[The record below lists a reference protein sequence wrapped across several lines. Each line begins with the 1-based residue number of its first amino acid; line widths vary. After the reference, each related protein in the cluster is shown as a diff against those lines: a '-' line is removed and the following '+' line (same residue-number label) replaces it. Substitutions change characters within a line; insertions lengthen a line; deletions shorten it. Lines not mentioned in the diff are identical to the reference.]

1 MYRIPTIIT
10 AILIII
16 AASATAYLI
25 KSTSLS
31 LNDAQLVSSLI
42 ALFGCLGAL
51 ISATFVVY
59 IYIQTNRVFLIGQKP
74 CLLIQIQNKKLQTN
88 PQQKGVVSVTSITI
102 TNTSQN
108 EFNDL
113 TLYVNLQV
121 WKKKLDISDLFTPNM
136 FIAAQDRRQMNFK
149 TLSYLSKRGMEIKQ
163 ATVNGYS
170 VILSTHYTFTFNNK
184 LEERQGPDY
193 KWNSQKELW
202 SLHSNP

>member
-74 CLLIQIQNKKLQTN
+74 FLLIQIQSKKLQTN
-88 PQQKGVVSVTSITI
+88 PQGVVSVTSINY

-113 TLYVNLQV
+113 TLYVKLQV
-121 WKKKLDISDLFTPNM
+121 RNRKWDISDLFTPNIFM
-136 FIAAQDRRQMNFK
+136 AAQDRRQKNFK
-149 TLSYLSKRGMEIKQ
+149 TLSYLSKRGMDINK
-163 ATVNGYS
+163 ATAFGYQ
-170 VILSTHYTFTFNNK
+170 VLLSTYYTFTFNNK
-184 LEERQGPDY
+184 LEDRQGPEY
-193 KWNSQKELW
+193 KWNSRKQLW
-202 SLHSNP
+202 MPT

>member
-1 MYRIPTIIT
+1 MYRIPTITT

-25 KSTSLS
+25 KSTSLF

-74 CLLIQIQNKKLQTN
+74 FLLIQIQSKKLQTN
-88 PQQKGVVSVTSITI
+88 PHGVVSVTSINF

-113 TLYVNLQV
+113 TLYVKLQV
-121 WKKKLDISDLFTPNM
+121 RNRKWDISDLFTPNM
-136 FIAAQDRRQMNFK
+136 FMAAQDRKQKNFK
-149 TLSYLSKRGMEIKQ
+149 TLPYLSKRGLNINK
-163 ATVNGYS
+163 ATAFGYQ
-170 VILSTHYTFTFNNK
+170 VLLSTYYTFTFNNK
-184 LEERQGPDY
+184 LEDRQGPEY
-193 KWNSQKELW
+193 KWNSRKQLW
-202 SLHSNP
+202 MPT

>member
-1 MYRIPTIIT
+1 MYRIPTITT

-25 KSTSLS
+25 QSTSLF

-51 ISATFVVY
+51 ISVTFVVY
-59 IYIQTNRVFLIGQKP
+59 IYIQTNRVLLIGQKP

-88 PQQKGVVSVTSITI
+88 SQQKDVVPITSINYS
-102 TNTSQN
+102 NTSQN

-113 TLYVNLQV
+113 TLYVKLQV
-121 WKKKLDISDLFTPNM
+121 RNRKWDISDLFTPNM
-136 FIAAQDRRQMNFK
+136 FMAAQDRRQRNFK
-149 TLSYLSKRGMEIKQ
+149 TLSYFYKRGIDINK
-163 ATVNGYS
+163 ATAYGYQ

-184 LEERQGPDY
+184 LEERQGPEY
-193 KWNSQKELW
+193 KWNSRKQLW
-202 SLHSNP
+202 MPT